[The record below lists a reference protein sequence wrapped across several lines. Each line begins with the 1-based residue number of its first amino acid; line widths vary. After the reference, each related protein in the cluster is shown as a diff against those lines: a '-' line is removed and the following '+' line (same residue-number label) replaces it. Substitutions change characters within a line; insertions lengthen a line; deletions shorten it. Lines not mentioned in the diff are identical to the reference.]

1 MERIEAEK
9 KRFSI
14 KMRIAKIKKK
24 SFNNVGEKNN
34 YFEKNLKPLQNEL
47 ITISKF

>member
-14 KMRIAKIKKK
+14 KMRLAKIKKK
-24 SFNNVGEKNN
+24 SFSSIGQRNN
-34 YFEKNLKPLQNEL
+34 YFEKHLKPLQNEL
-47 ITISKF
+47 RIISKF